1 MKRISLIFALM
12 LSSWAVKGQDNEF
25 SLEVNIS
32 GIKSV
37 KGKLGLCLIT
47 DKREFLGDCSYYR
60 EFEVNQK
67 TLLLALEGIK
77 PNDYAITIY
86 HDANSNGKLDT
97 NFLGLPKERY
107 GFSNNPRTT
116 FGPPSFEK
124 CLFTLDKDMSI
135 NLRLK

>member
-1 MKRISLIFALM
+1 MKRICLVMALM
-12 LSSWAVKGQDNEF
+12 LSVMITKGQKNEF
-25 SLEVNIS
+25 SLQVNVS

-37 KGKLGLCLIT
+37 KGKVGLCLIS
-47 DKREFLGDCSYYR
+47 DKSEFLGDCSYYR
-60 EFEVNQK
+60 EFEVTQR
-67 TLLLALEGIK
+67 TLVLLLKGIK
-77 PNDYAITIY
+77 PNEYAISIY

-135 NLRLK
+135 SLKLK